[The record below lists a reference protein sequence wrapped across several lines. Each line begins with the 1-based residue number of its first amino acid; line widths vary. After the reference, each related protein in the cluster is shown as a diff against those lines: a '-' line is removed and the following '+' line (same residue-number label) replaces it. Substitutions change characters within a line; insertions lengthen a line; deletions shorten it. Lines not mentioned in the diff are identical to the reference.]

1 MATDALSRRTA
12 IFEARL
18 EAMEIN
24 DEEQL
29 EDVLDRQLVAV
40 MAKLKINLS
49 IIDRIRVGP
58 RE

>member
-1 MATDALSRRTA
+1 MATDALSRRPA